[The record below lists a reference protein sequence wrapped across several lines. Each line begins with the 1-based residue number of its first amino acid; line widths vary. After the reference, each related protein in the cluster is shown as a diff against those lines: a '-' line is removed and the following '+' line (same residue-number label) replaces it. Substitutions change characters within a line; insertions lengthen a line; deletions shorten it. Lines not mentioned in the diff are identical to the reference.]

1 LLLQVLLITVP
12 DTQYNNNSLRRI
24 FHGVVSEFK
33 DFISGGNT
41 MDMATGIIIGAAVTA
56 LVTSLVN
63 DLIMPI
69 VSLFTGGTD
78 FSSLFMVF
86 GDGTFDSLTAA
97 QEAGASVFAYGSFI
111 NALINF
117 LIISFA
123 IFMIIKAVNSMKKK
137 QEEAPSAPPE
147 ETVLLREIRDSLK
160 K

>member
-1 LLLQVLLITVP
+1 M
-12 DTQYNNNSLRRI
+12 
-24 FHGVVSEFK
+24 GMVSEFK
-33 DFISGGNT
+33 EFISGGNT

-56 LVTSLVN
+56 LVTSLVD

-78 FSSLFMVF
+78 FSSLFMVL
-86 GDGTFDSLTAA
+86 GDGKFDSLAAA

-117 LIISFA
+117 LIISFV

-137 QEEAPSAPPE
+137 EAEAPAEPPE

>member
-1 LLLQVLLITVP
+1 M
-12 DTQYNNNSLRRI
+12 
-24 FHGVVSEFK
+24 GMVSEFK
-33 DFISGGNT
+33 DFISGGST
-41 MDMATGIIIGAAVTA
+41 MDMATGIIIGAAITA
-56 LVTSLVN
+56 VVTSLVD

-78 FSSLFMVF
+78 FSNMFSVM
-86 GDGTFDSLTAA
+86 GDGEYETLAAA

-117 LIISFA
+117 LIIAFV
-123 IFMIIKAVNSMKKK
+123 IFMIIKAVNSMKKAE
-137 QEEAPSAPPE
+137 EEAPAEPPE